1 MNYLKRRRYFGEILN
16 EKIRGGNYVLQ
27 AELRGNLQFMSLG
40 TLISINC
47 NENRTVRVEINK
59 DGTIGEIFIEQG
71 RIVHARLGSELGED
85 AFLKILKFKQGTF
98 TIFPNELPSQK
109 SIEKNW
115 STLLMESTRRMDE
128 AEAKIED
135 NGNSEQKTETDVDVN
150 KENKIDWDNFQI
162 DFTTGSAEKT
172 IVDEHFKRMIRTMKR
187 LDGVNAITII
197 SHDGNIIY
205 NDDDME
211 TERYSLLA
219 NAYMDAG
226 QKLSALINARYQK
239 YVFINNHQDFVVVNR
254 GQDLIILVL
263 EKNVTPE
270 LLLEDVSSVLNRYR

>member
-1 MNYLKRRRYFGEILN
+1 MNYLKRRRYFGEMLN
-16 EKIRGGNYVLQ
+16 AKIRSGDYVLQ

-47 NENRTVRVEINK
+47 NEKRTVRVEINN
-59 DGTIGEIFIEQG
+59 DGTSGEIFIEEG
-71 RIVHARLGSELGED
+71 RIVHSRLGSEMGEE
-85 AFLKILKFKQGTF
+85 AFHRIIKLKQGTF

-115 STLLMESTRRMDE
+115 STLLMESTRRIDE
-128 AEAKIED
+128 GEANIDD
-135 NGNSEQKTETDVDVN
+135 NGNSNEKSESN
-150 KENKIDWDNFQI
+150 EEEKIDWDNFQI
-162 DFTTGSAEKT
+162 DFTAGSNENT
-172 IVDEHFKRMIRTMKR
+172 IVDEHFNRMIRTLKR
-187 LDGVNAITII
+187 VNGVRAITII

-211 TERYSLLA
+211 AERFSYLA

-226 QKLSALINARYQK
+226 QKMSALINAQYQK

-254 GQDLIILVL
+254 GQDLIILLL
-263 EKNVTPE
+263 ENNVTQE
-270 LLLEDVSSVLNRYR
+270 LLLEDVSSVLKRYR

>member
-1 MNYLKRRRYFGEILN
+1 MNYLKRRRYFGEMLN

-59 DGTIGEIFIEQG
+59 DGAIGEIFIEEG
-71 RIVHARLGSELGED
+71 RIVHARFGSEIGED
-85 AFLKILKFKQGTF
+85 AFHKILKLKQGTF
-98 TIFPNELPSQK
+98 TIFPNELPSQN

-115 STLLMESTRRMDE
+115 SNLLMESTRRIDE
-128 AEAKIED
+128 GEAKID
-135 NGNSEQKTETDVDVN
+135 NNGNSEEKTKQD
-150 KENKIDWDNFQI
+150 ENAEEKIDWNNFQI
-162 DFTTGSAEKT
+162 DFTTDSAEKT

-205 NDDDME
+205 NDDDMAAE
-211 TERYSLLA
+211 KYSLMA

-226 QKLSALINARYQK
+226 QKISELINAQYQK

-254 GQDLIILVL
+254 GQDLIILLL
-263 EKNVTPE
+263 ENNVTPE
-270 LLLEDVSSVLNRYR
+270 LLLEDVSSVLKRYR